1 MNKRKKMV
9 VKIVAV
15 AAIIC
20 AVSLVLPLPFN
31 PWHPVGIVAMAF
43 RAGRI
48 RVRLLS
54 ETDHQVLL
62 EACRE
67 VMKRGDLESGR
78 RYWVHPSQPSPEV
91 SRLPRAIIDLEPSY
105 VCINDLFGYMVIVM
119 HRGMANF
126 GVNAYPENFQKPFPN
141 YRYGNKE
148 LVEGLWY
155 FDDGYG
161 PGTDS
166 AYDKKI
172 EALLKKRK
180 QAH

>member
-9 VKIVAV
+9 VKIVAIV
-15 AAIIC
+15 AIIC
-20 AVSLVLPLPFN
+20 AVSLILPVTCN
-31 PWHPVGIVAMAF
+31 PWLPVGIITMGYQANRM
-43 RAGRI
+43 

-67 VMKRGDLESGR
+67 VMKRGELEPGR
-78 RYWVHPSQPSPEV
+78 RYWVRGPHRSPEV
-91 SRLPRAIIDLEPSY
+91 SRFPRVIIDLEPSY
-105 VCINDLFGYMVIVM
+105 VRINDLFGYLGIVM

-141 YRYGNKE
+141 YSYGNKE

>member
-62 EACRE
+62 EACGE
-67 VMKRGDLESGR
+67 VMNGATLSLVGDIGSILLSPLQ
-78 RYWVHPSQPSPEV
+78 RYHGSLGQ
-91 SRLPRAIIDLEPSY
+91 L
-105 VCINDLFGYMVIVM
+105 
-119 HRGMANF
+119 
-126 GVNAYPENFQKPFPN
+126 
-141 YRYGNKE
+141 
-148 LVEGLWY
+148 
-155 FDDGYG
+155 
-161 PGTDS
+161 
-166 AYDKKI
+166 
-172 EALLKKRK
+172 
-180 QAH
+180 